1 MNMLN
6 GLDTRR
12 LAHLGL
18 TVLGLVLAVPAQAA
32 PDFSFADGSVLL
44 AAKRDR
50 DEVRQDDRR
59 DTRQNERRDARRE
72 VERDEPH
79 GYGYGYERREHQRF
93 EHDGRP
99 ERRSRN

>member
-1 MNMLN
+1 MNTLN

-12 LAHLGL
+12 LATLGL
-18 TVLGLVLAVPAQAA
+18 TVLGLVLAVPAHAA

-44 AAKRDR
+44 AAKRER
-50 DEVRQDDRR
+50 DEARQERR
-59 DTRQNERRDARRE
+59 SERQNERRDARRE
-72 VERDEPH
+72 AEREEPQ

-93 EHDGRP
+93 EDGGRP